1 LRTPD
6 FARHADALKSPDP
19 VDRMKAHALTAITAL
34 VPAALTWFK
43 GVGRRHH
50 PPVVLQTG
58 LWSLDPVALWNF
70 GLLAERSRDAT
81 VLGLRDFD
89 PEHRAFLSD
98 HGIGDR
104 AEIYLRTSGSIAAD
118 FALLRSVDEPPF
130 TSAELAALRR
140 LQPLLE
146 HAFAC
151 AIAPETPDVHDL
163 LRDSGLSRREAD
175 VAELVGRGAT
185 NQEIARH
192 LHIGEATVKTHLT
205 RVYGKVGVRTRTQ
218 LALLL
223 GAQSEAP
230 TTSV

>member
-1 LRTPD
+1 MTASD
-6 FARHADALKSPDP
+6 FARHADALTSPDP
-19 VDRMKAHALTAITAL
+19 VDRMKAHALSAITAL
-34 VPAALTWFK
+34 VPAAMTWFK

-58 LWSLDPVALWNF
+58 LWSLDPVDVWSLIGAP
-70 GLLAERSRDAT
+70 ERSREAT
-81 VLGLRDFD
+81 VLGHSDFN
-89 PEHRAFLSD
+89 PEHRAFLHE
-98 HGIGDR
+98 HGIGDH
-104 AEIYLRTSGSIAAD
+104 AEIYLRTSGSVAAD

-130 TSAELAALRR
+130 TSADLTALRR

-151 AIAPETPDVHDL
+151 AIAPETPEVHDL
-163 LRDSGLSRREAD
+163 LRDGGLSRREAD

-192 LHIGEATVKTHLT
+192 LHISEATVKTHLT

-223 GAQSEAP
+223 GAQTEAP

>member
-1 LRTPD
+1 
-6 FARHADALKSPDP
+6 
-19 VDRMKAHALTAITAL
+19 MKAHALTAITAL

-58 LWSLDPVALWNF
+58 LWSLDPVDVWNRL
-70 GLLAERSRDAT
+70 GVRSSEAT
-81 VLGLRDFD
+81 VLGLRDS
-89 PEHRAFLSD
+89 EHRAILRD

-104 AEIYLRTSGSIAAD
+104 AEIYLRTSGSVAAD
-118 FALLRSVDEPPF
+118 FALLRSIDEPRF

-151 AIAPETPDVHDL
+151 AIAPETPELHDL

-185 NQEIARH
+185 NQEIARD
-192 LHIGEATVKTHLT
+192 LHISEATVKTHLT
-205 RVYGKVGVRTRTQ
+205 RVYGKIGVRTRTQ